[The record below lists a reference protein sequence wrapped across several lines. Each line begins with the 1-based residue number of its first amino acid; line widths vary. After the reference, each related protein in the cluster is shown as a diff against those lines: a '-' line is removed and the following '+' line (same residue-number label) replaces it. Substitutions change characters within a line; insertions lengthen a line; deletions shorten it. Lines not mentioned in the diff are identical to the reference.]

1 MPYRP
6 RLLNRIYAW
15 IRGYFWIPCP
25 ICKRGFGEHEWL
37 PGNELWLTDRD
48 SVAVCPRC
56 ADEARRLN
64 DENGYPVK
72 ERPHDH
78 EAPSIR

>member
-6 RLLNRIYAW
+6 RFLNRVYAW

-25 ICKRGFGEHEWL
+25 ICKRGFGEHEWIQ
-37 PGNELWLTDRD
+37 GNELWLTDRD

-56 ADEARRLN
+56 AEEAARQN
-64 DENGYPVK
+64 QENGYPVRS
-72 ERPHDH
+72 RP
-78 EAPSIR
+78 ENLAPPSIH